1 MTGKGE
7 PGSETRSRTHVTTE
21 AGSNPRRSSRRWL
34 APFVLAV
41 AVVLV
46 ATSVVALTQSAP
58 RIEEEWSAITLN
70 FGSNPVTQNLNIT
83 FPRVSYVS
91 QPTQWNTTGF
101 VNASLVASTGVYV
114 SNSTDYGTDYGVFQ
128 VNASTGYL
136 VGDASWRVG
145 SSLGANVS
153 YVFTDQR
160 VALNGSGAKWQYV
173 LSGSPLG
180 AYQIEPTSGSVTNTA
195 AGAAQNEVTVE
206 ATYSGGN
213 YSFTAYDWEEAPG
226 GYQNVTAYAFPSST
240 PQPPLQF
247 FEIYIYMQ
255 PLQTVVSIVNTT
267 DGAIIGSTPAM
278 HPVFDSNLTE
288 LSYVGDAF
296 QTTPSTAGDAI
307 VLDYS
312 WLIDH
317 NTYTNEP
324 GVSSGAVERGLAP
337 AVSGTISLA
346 NTEPFDPSSSKENW
360 LLPPV
365 SSASFSNT
373 KMSLGDFRGV
383 VNSSSEASLTSSLI
397 NTSDL
402 VPAQGIPLPFHGFNN
417 TAPSTV
423 NPAQALNT
431 LRAIPE
437 DTTDSPTAT
446 LYDTEWT
453 AGSIQS
459 GIHSFLTNVIS
470 ARTGLPPADVIIPS
484 FLVSDISV
492 WTQFSSQAAS
502 TIHDCLASSIPGYLQ
517 SNNLALVNRTTGAI
531 DAGADIGEFMD
542 LATGQVHP
550 AQVRSVGSFG
560 FTEVYDPVTHDTYAS
575 AEAAGFP
582 AGSSLDLTSGSVYVP
597 GQAAFLG
604 WAADGEPE
612 FGPGGCFIVCL
623 PSGGLSGA
631 ASAVSSFFGGAASSV
646 SNAVGSVSTAVSN
659 DVVKPVS
666 GTVSSDLGGLAS
678 DVSKAVDTVMPIFGS
693 VGGSVSSAVTKTLGG
708 VSSTLGGVGEA
719 IGSTASGAAGAILGG
734 VNSFTNSVYHVGA
747 AAGSALS
754 TAGGAIENTVGKA
767 VSTAGAVLSNGFA
780 AAGNVL
786 AKVPGLVVG
795 STESIASLLGQAGQA
810 TAGALD
816 TVGSTL
822 EQGLSGAWSALQN
835 AFGAVGSGILNALE
849 FPFKAL
855 GSVFDWPTGLSSGVG
870 QILEYV
876 IIGVVAFVIVFL
888 VVWLLFRRSRRSKGR
903 QIGGHERS
911 RARSRHSRAHYTAR
925 AAPTWGGARFGP
937 FATLPAAGLA

>member
-1 MTGKGE
+1 M
-7 PGSETRSRTHVTTE
+7 
-21 AGSNPRRSSRRWL
+21 
-34 APFVLAV
+34 
-41 AVVLV
+41 
-46 ATSVVALTQSAP
+46 AT
-58 RIEEEWSAITLN
+58 
-70 FGSNPVTQNLNIT
+70 
-83 FPRVSYVS
+83 
-91 QPTQWNTTGF
+91 
-101 VNASLVASTGVYV
+101 
-114 SNSTDYGTDYGVFQ
+114 
-128 VNASTGYL
+128 
-136 VGDASWRVG
+136 ASWRIG
-145 SSLGANVS
+145 PSLGANVS

-160 VALNGSGAKWQYV
+160 VALNGTGAKWQFV
-173 LSGSPLG
+173 LSEAPIAPL
-180 AYQIEPTSGSVTNTA
+180 ALYPTSGSVTNA
-195 AGAAQNEVTVE
+195 GAGAAQNEVTVE

-213 YSFTAYDWEEAPG
+213 YTLTAYDWEEEPG
-226 GYQNVTAYAFPSST
+226 GYQNVTSYNFPANT
-240 PQPPLQF
+240 LQPSLQF
-247 FEIYIYMQ
+247 FELYAYMQ
-255 PLQTVVSIVNTT
+255 PLQTVISIVNTT

-278 HPVFDSNLTE
+278 HPVFGANLTQ
-288 LSYVGDAF
+288 LAYVGDELQAA
-296 QTTPSTAGDAI
+296 AGTVGDSMI
-307 VLDYS
+307 LDYS

-324 GVSSGAVERGLAP
+324 GVSSAVVSRGLAP
-337 AVSGTISLA
+337 AIAGTLSLA
-346 NTEPFDPSSSKENW
+346 NTEPFDPSSAKENW

-365 SSASFSNT
+365 SSSSFSNT
-373 KMSLGDFRGV
+373 KMSLGDFQGV

-417 TAPSTV
+417 TVPSTV
-423 NPAQALNT
+423 NPAQALTT

-437 DTTDSPTAT
+437 DTTDSPTAA

-453 AGSIQS
+453 AGAVRS

-470 ARTGLPPADVIIPS
+470 AKTGLPPAYVTIPS

-502 TIHDCLASSIPGYLQ
+502 TIHDYLASSIPGYLQ

-542 LATGQVHP
+542 LVTGQVYP
-550 AQVRSVGSFG
+550 AQVRSVGAFG
-560 FTEVYDPVTHDTYAS
+560 FAEVYDPVTHETYPS

-582 AGSSLDLTSGSVYVP
+582 VGSSLDPTAGSVYVS
-597 GQAAFLG
+597 GQARFLG
-604 WAADGEPE
+604 WGADGEPE

-631 ASAVSSFFGGAASSV
+631 ASAVSSFFGGAANTV
-646 SNAVGSVSTAVSN
+646 SNAVGSVSSAVSN
-659 DVVKPVS
+659 DVIKPVS
-666 GTVSSDLGGLAS
+666 GTVPSDLGGFAS

-708 VSSTLGGVGEA
+708 VSNTLGGVGSA

-767 VSTAGAVLSNGFA
+767 VGTAGAVLSNGFA

-795 STESIASLLGQAGQA
+795 STESIASLLGQAGESA
-810 TAGALD
+810 AGALD

-822 EQGLSGAWSALQN
+822 EQGLSGAWSAIQN

-855 GSVFDWPTGLSSGVG
+855 ASVFDWPTGLSSGVG

-888 VVWLLFRRSRRSKGR
+888 AVWLLFRRSKRTPGRR
-903 QIGGHERS
+903 IGGHERGTPS
-911 RARSRHSRAHYTAR
+911 GPLPRPRA
-925 AAPTWGGARFGP
+925 
-937 FATLPAAGLA
+937 